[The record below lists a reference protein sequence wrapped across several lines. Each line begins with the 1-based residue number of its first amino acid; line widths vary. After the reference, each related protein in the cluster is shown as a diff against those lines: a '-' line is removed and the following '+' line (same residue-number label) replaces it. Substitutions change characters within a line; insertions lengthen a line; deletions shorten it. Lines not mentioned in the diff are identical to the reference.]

1 MIMRY
6 GLFVLHKSSV
16 FPVTCFL
23 RVMAKNE
30 MILVSLSIL
39 LLQNTC
45 ERFDTVVVME

>member
-23 RVMAKNE
+23 RVMAKKRNDFGQSFNSSATKH
-30 MILVSLSIL
+30 M
-39 LLQNTC
+39 
-45 ERFDTVVVME
+45 